1 LSALGKCLSADM
13 DFGSETCAIRHWVRL
28 IWGMDQAQDL
38 AEGRARIERQ
48 RAIIAQLEQLRIDSA
63 KLETMRS
70 RQAPVF
76 LPAASDHRTNADIQA
91 AAIAGAYGADHYHD
105 DVPGPRW
112 LGSLVVAM
120 TVLALA
126 VLATVGT
133 FAYCVVF
140 GGYVFPSLPPI
151 VAGIEP
157 DNIVWNNSDTR
168 RNNSSQTSLTS
179 AGSSEKLVSREQ
191 QPIDIREATKTVP
204 RVISAIPIASKPPLN
219 TAGSAAVA
227 PPAPAATAPALDPPV
242 PSTLAPH
249 VASSVPPPASAPVP
263 VPVSSEPKETAAV
276 VPLATAPAVD
286 TPVLAEGS
294 VSAPGSAPVPVPA
307 SSEPNETAAVAPLAT
322 APAVATPVLAEGSVS
337 APGSAPVPVPASLEP
352 KNIHT
357 VIVGPA
363 GWEETDTSSPSALAP
378 HSATSAAERP
388 SAVAA
393 PPVANRDAEG
403 DAAPSRS
410 HMRAGTGTA
419 GEAYSVGAYAVQVAS
434 ERSAAAAHATF
445 RALRAK
451 FPNQL
456 GGREP
461 IVRRAYLDARGI
473 YYRAMIG
480 PFASMERAA
489 GMCSTLKA
497 AGGNCLVQRK

>member
-1 LSALGKCLSADM
+1 M

-276 VPLATAPAVD
+276 VPLATAPAV
-286 TPVLAEGS
+286 
-294 VSAPGSAPVPVPA
+294 
-307 SSEPNETAAVAPLAT
+307 
-322 APAVATPVLAEGSVS
+322 ATPVLAEGSVS